1 MNWTYE
7 ARRAAIGSLALWIIF
22 AAAYI
27 LLRSHDYVV
36 VDGAL
41 RCLAIYWRR
50 PPYLG
55 SNNHLLFLTDAL
67 LWSRALG
74 HLGFHPAGP
83 IAFVGSIQAMNAICA
98 GGCVAL
104 VNLIAWRLTRSLK
117 LALAAAIFVALSWA
131 MLKHATNTSEPVVGL
146 FISLIAAVLVTEG
159 LARARYGLLFAG
171 GAGLSLAMANYQAM
185 FLIAP
190 LLYLLCVTW
199 PRPGLSPADARRE
212 GLALPAELSAMR
224 RSILNLCACVGGTL
238 AGAIAIYG
246 TAYHSLGIRGLQPM
260 LRAFLQV
267 SDDRVYGGFSIS
279 KLVNLPAGMIGNLFA
294 VLPEDFQGVGWLL
307 MKHRDARSIAMLAAI
322 GLIVALA
329 LAMLAIAAV
338 RRGASRDRRLVGAA
352 VSVALLLDLFVLAY
366 RSPLY
371 DKFWLQPFA
380 LLAVC
385 GAIAAS
391 WMDAGSLRLIGLL
404 AMLLIGLE
412 ALVNLP
418 AAMAAHSNPTPCLED
433 ARTVASAIHSDDR
446 VVADFDPV
454 STLWMALYD
463 RQPSRTLLLPATAP
477 AVSLATLERWNS
489 ECARSGC
496 RILFIAVLDQSRDQW
511 DPFLGKRVGIPFD
524 SFDRYRDS
532 SRTVDRFA
540 CEAAGLQVYEHA
552 AQRPNPLS
560 SAIR

>member
-7 ARRAAIGSLALWIIF
+7 ARRAAIGSLALWIVF
-22 AAAYI
+22 AATYI

-67 LWSRALG
+67 LWSHALG

-104 VNLIAWRLTRSLK
+104 VNLLAWRFTRSLK

-131 MLKHATNTSEPVVGL
+131 MLKHATNSSEPVVGL
-146 FISLIAAVLVTEG
+146 FISLIATMLVTEG

-190 LLYLLCVTW
+190 LLYLFCVTW
-199 PRPGLSPADARRE
+199 PRPGLSPADALRE
-212 GLALPAELSAMR
+212 GLALPTELAAMR
-224 RSILNLCACVGGTL
+224 RPLLNLCACVGGTI

-246 TAYHSLGIRGLQPM
+246 TAYHSLGIPGLQPM
-260 LRAFLQV
+260 LRAFVELAGE
-267 SDDRVYGGFSIS
+267 SVYGGLSIT
-279 KLVNLPAGMIGNLFA
+279 KLVNLPTGIVGNLLA
-294 VLPEDFQGVGWLL
+294 VLPENFQGIGWLL

-329 LAMLAIAAV
+329 LVMIARAAI
-338 RRGASRDRRLVGAA
+338 RRCDSRDNRLVGAA
-352 VSVALLLDLFVLAY
+352 IIAALLLELYPLLY
-366 RSPLY
+366 YGSLY

-380 LLAVC
+380 TLAVC

-391 WMDAGSLRLIGLL
+391 WMDAGSVRRLSFLV
-404 AMLLIGLE
+404 MLLIGLE
-412 ALVNLP
+412 ALMNLS
-418 AAMAAHSNPTPCLED
+418 AAIAAHSSPTPCLED
-433 ARTVASAIHSDDR
+433 ARTVAAAIHADDR
-446 VVADFDPV
+446 VVVDFDPV

-463 RQPSRTLLLPATAP
+463 RQPSRTLLLPATPP
-477 AVSLATLERWNS
+477 AVSLETLERWNG

-496 RILFIAVLDQSRDQW
+496 GILFIAVLDHSRDEW
-511 DPFLGKRVGIPFD
+511 DPFLGKHVGIPFD

-532 SRTVDRFA
+532 SRTVKRFA
-540 CEAAGLQVYEHA
+540 CEPAGLRIYA
-552 AQRPNPLS
+552 PRSLGN
-560 SAIR
+560 